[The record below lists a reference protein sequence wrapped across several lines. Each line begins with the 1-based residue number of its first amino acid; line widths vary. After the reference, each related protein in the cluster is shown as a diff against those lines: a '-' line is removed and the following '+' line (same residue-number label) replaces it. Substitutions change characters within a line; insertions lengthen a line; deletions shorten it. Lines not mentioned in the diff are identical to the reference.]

1 MKNFNSI
8 KLLSSFREISNVL
21 EIVSIAIKI
30 FAFVLVILQ
39 GILLIRDSKSNN
51 ILLMKNTGIY
61 FLCFSVWTF
70 IDVYDMIN

>member
-1 MKNFNSI
+1 MKNYNNI

-39 GILLIRDSKSNN
+39 GI
-51 ILLMKNTGIY
+51 
-61 FLCFSVWTF
+61 
-70 IDVYDMIN
+70 MIIKETKKDWS

>member
-8 KLLSSFREISNVL
+8 KLLTSFREISNVL
-21 EIVSIAIKI
+21 EIVSIEIKI

-51 ILLMKNTGIY
+51 I
-61 FLCFSVWTF
+61 
-70 IDVYDMIN
+70 

>member
-1 MKNFNSI
+1 MKNFNNI

-39 GILLIRDSKSNN
+39 GI
-51 ILLMKNTGIY
+51 
-61 FLCFSVWTF
+61 
-70 IDVYDMIN
+70 MIIKETKKDWS

>member
-1 MKNFNSI
+1 MKKFNNI

-39 GILLIRDSKSNN
+39 GI
-51 ILLMKNTGIY
+51 
-61 FLCFSVWTF
+61 
-70 IDVYDMIN
+70 MIIKETKKDWS

>member
-1 MKNFNSI
+1 MKNFNNI

-39 GILLIRDSKSNN
+39 G
-51 ILLMKNTGIY
+51 
-61 FLCFSVWTF
+61 V
-70 IDVYDMIN
+70 MIIKETKKDWS